1 MCFRECFLS
10 MLLKT
15 AHNQR
20 PLYSG
25 VLRDVIR
32 FSVPVLSPI
41 KHTLTSFADLI
52 HSLWLLQYHSKC
64 HHNSGWTSLV
74 TCVFV
79 VDDN

>member
-1 MCFRECFLS
+1 MCFLEGILS
-10 MLLKT
+10 MLLKP

-41 KHTLTSFADLI
+41 EHMLTILADLI
-52 HSLWLLQYHSKC
+52 HS
-64 HHNSGWTSLV
+64 
-74 TCVFV
+74 
-79 VDDN
+79 